1 MINNN
6 NNKGV
11 KMYTVKITKQEAEV
25 LKNIITHWEDRV
37 QDATW
42 TNENGVYDYNKTDSF
57 LRKLKKQERKIKV
70 KESA

>member
-6 NNKGV
+6 NKKEV

-25 LKNIITHWEDRV
+25 LKNIINYWELNI
-37 QDATW
+37 QDANW
-42 TNENGVYDYNKTDSF
+42 SKEGIYDTNRTDSF
-57 LRKLKKQERKIKV
+57 LKKLKKQERKIII